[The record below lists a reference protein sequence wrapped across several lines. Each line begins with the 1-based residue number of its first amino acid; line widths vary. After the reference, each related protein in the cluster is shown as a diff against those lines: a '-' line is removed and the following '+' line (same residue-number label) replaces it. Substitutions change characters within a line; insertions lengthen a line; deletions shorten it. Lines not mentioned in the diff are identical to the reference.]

1 MKHYIF
7 NATIKRTVQAERGF
21 FLSLC
26 FSLISG
32 PFKKAFYSTIH
43 LLLIEAASANKS
55 FNSHNHHL
63 SLQLAP
69 IYSALFTL
77 FCVVTL
83 RCVDYL
89 IFMCAWVKRKTATL
103 CSEARQNVAR
113 RDNTNTNDG
122 GQWEQQIGRKCSC
135 ELAWNAI
142 DREQWLLV
150 SQRVLR
156 TTWCP
161 SAETSSTWL
170 LRRSIS
176 TFGFQTHWFLYSETF
191 NEFWLN

>member
-150 SQRVLR
+150 SQ
-156 TTWCP
+156 
-161 SAETSSTWL
+161 STANHVMPECRDEFHLITQTEHLNIWVSNAL
-170 LRRSIS
+170 ISI
-176 TFGFQTHWFLYSETF
+176 
-191 NEFWLN
+191 FWNI